1 MATDDSRLE
10 WSWVVGRAEEQ
21 LTSQCMKSHGFVYA
35 VPAAVPEPSGATVTA
50 DVVGSGDPAT
60 YGVLPG
66 AGEPH
71 NPGEDQPAYQTAL
84 NGPASAMGS
93 MTLPD
98 GSTVTYVTG
107 GCTGSVRT
115 TLFGSVGA
123 YVASSY
129 VPQVVG
135 SRFDAFLATDGPY
148 TSALRDWRSCMKS
161 KDWDFADPQA
171 AISSLET
178 SQLAVVPLG
187 QRQTAIAGADRSC
200 DGQSNLRASRAVALG
215 QFVHGL
221 APELLNQLTDIYDS
235 RVQAAQVA
243 RQQLAQ

>member
-1 MATDDSRLE
+1 VVTAVAVLTVVGGCASSRPPRPAASPTVVVAGTTEQQARSVMATDDSRLE

-66 AGEPH
+66 ADEPH

-84 NGPASAMGS
+84 NGPASAMAS

-115 TLFGSVGA
+115 TLFGSVVA

-129 VPQVVG
+129 VPQVLG
-135 SRFDAFLATDGPY
+135 SRFDAFLATNGNY

-161 KDWDFADPQA
+161 KDWDFTDPQA

-178 SQLAVVPLG
+178 SQRTRWVSGRPRSPAPTG
-187 QRQTAIAGADRSC
+187 PATAGPTC
-200 DGQSNLRASRAVALG
+200 G
-215 QFVHGL
+215 
-221 APELLNQLTDIYDS
+221 
-235 RVQAAQVA
+235 
-243 RQQLAQ
+243 